1 MYRYSSTNN
10 PNLIK
15 ASSSLLMTNS
25 NNHSRET
32 AFDPLNYEF
41 DAETM
46 IEPFTYFQ
54 SVFILYFEI

>member
-1 MYRYSSTNN
+1 MDSAHIYARD
-10 PNLIK
+10 I
-15 ASSSLLMTNS
+15 
-25 NNHSRET
+25 

-54 SVFILYFEI
+54 YDETPSFFL